1 MHKSQGMTVDK
12 AILNL
17 RKVFEYG
24 QAYVALSRVRTI
36 DGLSLDDAL
45 TSSQV
50 KRKQIFNASK
60 LDICMPIMITLIIFM
75 LLMPIIFICIRKCI

>member
-1 MHKSQGMTVDK
+1 MTVDK

-50 KRKQIFNASK
+50 KRKHIFDANYDYIYYFYVIDAN
-60 LDICMPIMITLIIFM
+60 
-75 LLMPIIFICIRKCI
+75 LLYLYS